1 MAEKDTK
8 SKVDR
13 SDVIGETLE
22 PEMEN
27 LVTELVDKIVKTRPV
42 SRMVETMSPLLAQT
56 LGRLGPTAVAFVT
69 SHIPLHTFGPPGITE
84 LVKRLIIES
93 AKHFGNILKKGEIA
107 DKTQAATEAVKRAV
121 ETELVLDALG
131 HVHLPDCLKLTQLKP
146 FQKQAIKLSQAIGQN
161 VPAAPCC
168 FEAIDA
174 KLKKPAEEPKK
185 PQKQGNLSP
194 FDIIGAMGPEELAKF
209 NEWLRTMD
217 VEGRRR
223 VVECLHELDS
233 REEFV
238 GFMAMDPQI
247 RLEMLPLLENRNAKF
262 ALKDYL
268 GAVGGALSGGF
279 HHGVEALRKIWSAYQ
294 AYNSSLQPRVDEE
307 WERFKRPR
315 AKPAWWKMFL
325 PV

>member
-1 MAEKDTK
+1 MAENKNK
-8 SKVDR
+8 PDR
-13 SDVIGETLE
+13 FDKIGETLE

-27 LVTELVDKIVKTRPV
+27 IVTSIVDMLSTSGPV
-42 SRMVETMSPLLAQT
+42 SRMLTTMSPALAQA
-56 LGRLGPTAVAFVT
+56 LGRFGPTAVAFAA
-69 SHIPLHTFGPPGITE
+69 SHIPLNTFGPAGITE
-84 LVKRLIIES
+84 LAKRLIIES
-93 AKHFGNILKKGEIA
+93 AKHFGNIMKKGGVT
-107 DKTQAATEAVKRAV
+107 DKAQAATEAVKLAI

-174 KLKKPAEEPKK
+174 KLKKPAEEAKK
-185 PQKQGNLSP
+185 PQKQGPQSP
-194 FDIIGAMGPEELAKF
+194 FDILGAMKPEELQMF
-209 NEWLRTMD
+209 NEWLRTMSP
-217 VEGRRR
+217 EERRR

-233 REEFV
+233 REEFI

-268 GAVGGALSGGF
+268 GALGSAVRDGF
-279 HHGVEALRKIWSAYQ
+279 HHGVEALKKIWSKYQ
-294 AYNSSLQPRVDEE
+294 EFNSSLQPRVDEQLA
-307 WERFKRPR
+307 RFKQPR
-315 AKPAWWKMFL
+315 SKPAWWKMFL